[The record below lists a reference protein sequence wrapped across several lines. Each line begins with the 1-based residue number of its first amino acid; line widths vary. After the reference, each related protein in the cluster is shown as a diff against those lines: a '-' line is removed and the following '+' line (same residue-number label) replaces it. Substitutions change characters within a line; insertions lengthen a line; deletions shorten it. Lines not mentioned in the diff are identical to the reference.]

1 METLILVIL
10 IFMSLA
16 NAYKAF
22 RQIYLVVERNN
33 KNISTASVVFNYIM
47 ATLCIIALVLFINI
61 KQQI

>member
-1 METLILVIL
+1 
-10 IFMSLA
+10 MSLA